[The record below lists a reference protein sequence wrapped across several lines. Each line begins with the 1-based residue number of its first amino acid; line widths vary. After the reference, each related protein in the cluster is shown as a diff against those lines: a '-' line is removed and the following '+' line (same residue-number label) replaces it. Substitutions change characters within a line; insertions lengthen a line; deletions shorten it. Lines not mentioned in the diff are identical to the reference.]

1 MRRQQGFTLPEVLV
15 ALLIF
20 SLIAAASVYAL
31 RLGVD
36 SRDQLAA
43 SDERL
48 KELQIARVLIKED
61 FAQVTA
67 RPVRDEFG
75 ILTPAYFHG
84 GQSLFE
90 RRPVSGEDVL
100 VTFVRGGWLNPNARA
115 PRSALQY
122 VEYIRKDDALIR
134 RARVYLDD
142 ASRSER
148 IERVLFDDIEG
159 ADIQFL
165 AGEIR
170 RELQWADAWPV
181 SGAQSPPPRAVAITI
196 TDKNGDELRQLF
208 WVGEIGDAS
217 NV

>member
-1 MRRQQGFTLPEVLV
+1 MRSQKGFTLPEVLV

-48 KELQIARVLIKED
+48 KELQIARVLMKED

-90 RRPVSGEDVL
+90 RRPVAGEDVL
-100 VTFVRGGWLNPNARA
+100 VSFVRSGWLNPNATA

-148 IERVLFDDIEG
+148 IERVLFGDIEG
-159 ADIQFL
+159 VDIEFL
-165 AGEIR
+165 AGAIR
-170 RELQWADAWPV
+170 QELQWADAWPV
-181 SGAQSPPPRAVAITI
+181 SGSQSPPPRAVAITI
-196 TDKNGDELRQLF
+196 TDRNGDELRQLF
-208 WVGEIGDAS
+208 WIGQIGGAG

>member
-1 MRRQQGFTLPEVLV
+1 MQRQRGFTLPEVLV

-20 SLIAAASVYAL
+20 ALIAAASVYAL

-36 SRDQLAA
+36 SRDQLSE

-48 KELQIARVLIKED
+48 KELQIARLLIKED
-61 FAQVTA
+61 FAQITP

-75 ILTPAYFHG
+75 ILTPAFFHG
-84 GQSLFE
+84 GQSLFL
-90 RRPVSGEDVL
+90 RRPEDGEDVL
-100 VTFVRGGWLNPNARA
+100 VSFVRAGWINPNAQS

-122 VEYIRKDDALIR
+122 VEYILKDGALIR

-148 IERVLFDDIEG
+148 LERVLFDGLESVNIE
-159 ADIQFL
+159 FL
-165 AGEIR
+165 AGEVR

-181 SGAQSPPPRAVAITI
+181 AGAQSPPPQAVAITT
-196 TDKNGDELRQLF
+196 TDTDGAELRQLF
-208 WVGEIGDAS
+208 WIGDLGR
-217 NV
+217 V

>member
-20 SLIAAASVYAL
+20 ALIAAASVYAL

-67 RPVRDEFG
+67 RSVRDEFG

-90 RRPVSGEDVL
+90 RRPVDGEDVL
-100 VTFVRGGWLNPNARA
+100 VSFVRSGWLNPNARA

-142 ASRSER
+142 ATRSER
-148 IERVLFDDIEG
+148 IERVLFDDIEN
-159 ADIQFL
+159 ANIQFL

-181 SGAQSPPPRAVAITI
+181 ADAQSPPPPAVAITI

-208 WVGEIGDAS
+208 WIGDIGSAG
-217 NV
+217 NA